1 MIEFLKSL
9 FSRDPKKKILAEID
23 RKYKIS
29 VELQRNGKLREYGAI
44 MKEIQLFCQDDFSR
58 IGKKKCGLVEDPPKV
73 S

>member
-9 FSRDPKKKILAEID
+9 FRRDPEKKILAEIE

-44 MKEIQLFCQDDFSR
+44 MKEIYLLEEEYD
-58 IGKKKCGLVEDPPKV
+58 KV
-73 S
+73 CNE

>member
-9 FSRDPKKKILAEID
+9 FRRNPEKKILAEIE

-44 MKEIQLFCQDDFSR
+44 MKEIYLLEEEYD
-58 IGKKKCGLVEDPPKV
+58 KV
-73 S
+73 CNK